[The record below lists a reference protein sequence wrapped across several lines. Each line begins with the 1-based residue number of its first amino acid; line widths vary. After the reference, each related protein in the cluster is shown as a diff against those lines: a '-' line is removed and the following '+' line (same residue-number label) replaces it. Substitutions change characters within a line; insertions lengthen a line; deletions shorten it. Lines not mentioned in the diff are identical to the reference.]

1 MLEPFFCAR
10 ASASAAAHL
19 GPYVRLP
26 AAARRLAA
34 ALLHYLPVTPEL
46 LEALCRCAHRRP
58 AAAPPLLAAVEAAVR
73 RGAVARG
80 DAISFALT
88 LALVA
93 AAETG
98 AADGAAAD
106 DDEADEEAAAD
117 DDADGAADAVDDDDD
132 DDAAARRRLWRAA
145 AGAARRLAAADEAAG
160 AALRAFC
167 AGAGEEGA
175 RLLAEVSEDAGV
187 IS

>member
-1 MLEPFFCAR
+1 M
-10 ASASAAAHL
+10 
-19 GPYVRLP
+19 RLP

-58 AAAPPLLAAVEAAVR
+58 AAAPPLLAAFEAAVR

-98 AADGAAAD
+98 AADGAADDAD
-106 DDEADEEAAAD
+106 AADEEAAD
-117 DDADGAADAVDDDDD
+117 DDADGAAAEIDGDD

-145 AGAARRLAAADEAAG
+145 AGAARRLATADEAAG

-175 RLLAEVSEDAGV
+175 RLLAEVSEVVG
-187 IS
+187 